1 MKTYE
6 YFLARVQAREAG
18 KQSARAGGTIAEDD
32 DLHWGDWFSF
42 RFMTTEKLQTEMI
55 VISGTFAAHARGEET
70 CYATIRDNAK
80 YGNELIAF
88 HDSPPPPQPGVS
100 VVRAWVK
107 YANNGLIRIW
117 RILPN
122 VLMSDAPSGSSGSVS
137 RGS

>member
-1 MKTYE
+1 MNTTKEPTQASPE
-6 YFLARVQAREAG
+6 AESSGVTSGRVG
-18 KQSARAGGTIAEDD
+18 SSPLLGSVGID
-32 DLHWGDWFSF
+32 DLCG
-42 RFMTTEKLQTEMI
+42 
-55 VISGTFAAHARGEET
+55 VPSGTFAAHARGEET

-122 VLMSDAPSGSSGSVS
+122 RD
-137 RGS
+137 